1 MRFEKKDDKIA
12 TLVKKNIIV
21 DCHATDRNEA
31 ILAMGKLL
39 RDSGYI
45 KEDYIQGMLHREYNL
60 TTYIGNDIAIPHGDY
75 EVKDCV
81 IKTGIAVMIYP
92 EGISWSQDIVRIV
105 IGIAAKNDEHLKILV
120 NIADK
125 LCEMDIVEKVVMGNV
140 DFIYDVLAGDGK

>member
-12 TLVKKNIIV
+12 ILVKKNIIV
-21 DCHATDRNEA
+21 DCHGKDRNEA

-45 KEDYIQGMLHREYNL
+45 KEGYIQGMLHREYNL
-60 TTYIGNDIAIPHGDY
+60 TTYIGNDIAIPYGDY

>member
-1 MRFEKKDDKIA
+1 MRFEKKDDKTAI
-12 TLVKKNIIV
+12 LVKKNIIV
-21 DCHATDRNEA
+21 DCHAKDRNEA

>member
-12 TLVKKNIIV
+12 ILVKKNIIV
-21 DCHATDRNEA
+21 DCHAKDRNEA
-31 ILAMGKLL
+31 ILAIGKLL

-45 KEDYIQGMLHREYNL
+45 KEGYIQGMLHREYNL

-75 EVKDCV
+75 KVKDCV

-105 IGIAAKNDEHLKILV
+105 IGIAAKNDEHLKIPV